1 MEILLTLSYSFL
13 FIWLIKRLHFF
24 QIDGIPRLWLI
35 AVFVLKVLSG
45 VFFWYIYTYYYPVR
59 SDADI
64 YKYFDDSKIM
74 FDALRQ
80 HPSDFFKMLLGFDGA
95 PYLYEEYYSK
105 MQLWSPRFKHVVN
118 LENHT
123 MIRVSVLFR
132 LFSMGFYQVHN
143 VFINALSFAGL
154 VALYKAFVGYVNGK
168 NKLLFIAVFLVP
180 TVLFWGSGVIRE
192 SFILFAMGF
201 TIYYWNK
208 LIVEYRSVKNIT
220 GVIVFVLLL
229 FAIKITL
236 CVLIILGFIAW
247 YLSLHKQRW
256 PVAMN
261 FVLLTFF
268 GFFAVAALAKLTS
281 HNYFNTYVTKQIDFI
296 NTSNGG
302 LYLLNN
308 NKMIYVPYNK
318 REKLLEQV
326 GDSIY
331 KVRPGSDYY
340 YYNMPN
346 SADTNYVYNS
356 ADTLTYKL
364 FSATVP
370 AKSTIRIPLLTA
382 SPWSF
387 IKNAPTAFINVF
399 ARPSVFES
407 ADPFTLIAAVEN
419 ETVMLLL
426 IIALM
431 FVNRSAISLPVLWF
445 CLFLVTGFYVM
456 IGWVTPTLGAIVRYK
471 AVVFPFLMIALVLLF
486 DHTKKIKLR

>member
-1 MEILLTLSYSFL
+1 MEILLTLAYSFL
-13 FIWLIKRLHFF
+13 FIWLITRLRFF
-24 QIDGIPRLWLI
+24 QINGIPQIWLV
-35 AVFVLKVLSG
+35 AVFVLKVLFG
-45 VFFWYIYTYYYPVR
+45 IGFWYIYTYYYPVR
-59 SDADI
+59 NQADI

-74 FDALRQ
+74 FDALPQ
-80 HPSDFFKMLLGFDGA
+80 HPADFFKMLVGIDNS
-95 PYLYEEYYSK
+95 PYLDEEYYSK
-105 MQLWSPRFKHVVN
+105 MQLWSPRFKHAVN

-132 LFSMGFYQVHN
+132 LFSMGLYQVHN

-168 NKLLFIAVFLVP
+168 SKLLFIAVFLVP

-201 TIYYWNK
+201 AIYYWNK
-208 LIVEYRSVKNIT
+208 LITENSNAKNIVS
-220 GVIVFVLLL
+220 VIVFVLLL
-229 FAIKITL
+229 FVIKITL
-236 CVLIILGFIAW
+236 CVLIILGCVAW
-247 YLSLHKQRW
+247 YLSLHMQRW

-261 FVLLTFF
+261 FVLVTFL
-268 GFFAVAALAKLTS
+268 GFSSVVALAKLPS

-296 NTSNGG
+296 NSSNGG
-302 LYLLNN
+302 SYLLNN

-318 REKLLEQV
+318 REQLLEQV
-326 GDSIY
+326 GDSLY

-356 ADTLTYKL
+356 TDTLTYKL

-370 AKSTIRIPLLTA
+370 AKSTIHIPLLTA

-387 IKNAPTAFINVF
+387 IKNSPTAFVNVF

-419 ETVMLLL
+419 ETVLLLL

-431 FVNRSAISLPVLWF
+431 FINRSAFNEPALWF

-486 DHTKKIKLR
+486 DHTKKFKLR

>member
-1 MEILLTLSYSFL
+1 MEILLTLAYSFL
-13 FIWLIKRLHFF
+13 FIWLITRLHFF

-35 AVFVLKVLSG
+35 AVFLLKVLSG

-59 SDADI
+59 NQADI

-74 FDALRQ
+74 FDALHQ
-80 HPSDFFKMLLGFDGA
+80 HPSDFFKMLFGFDSA
-95 PYLYEEYYSK
+95 PYLYDEYYSK
-105 MQLWSPRFKHVVN
+105 MQLWSPRFKHAVN

-123 MIRVSVLFR
+123 MIRLSVLFR

-154 VALYKAFVGYVNGK
+154 VALYKAFVGYATGK
-168 NKLLFIAVFLVP
+168 NKLLFIAIFLVP

-201 TIYYWNK
+201 TIYYWNR
-208 LIVEYRSVKNIT
+208 LTAEQGNAKNIIAF
-220 GVIVFVLLL
+220 IVFILLL
-229 FAIKITL
+229 FVIKITL
-236 CVLIILGFIAW
+236 CVLIISGCAAW
-247 YLSLHKQRW
+247 YLSIHIRRW
-256 PVAMN
+256 PVAVN
-261 FVLLTFF
+261 FVLLTFL
-268 GFFAVAALAKLTS
+268 GFSAVAALAKFTS

-296 NTSNGG
+296 NISNGG
-302 LYLLNN
+302 LYLLNS
-308 NKMIYVPYNK
+308 NKMIYIPYVK

-356 ADTLTYKL
+356 TDTLTYKL

-370 AKSTIRIPLLTA
+370 AKSMIRIPLLSAT
-382 SPWSF
+382 PWSF
-387 IKNAPTAFINVF
+387 IKNSPTAFVNVF

-407 ADPFTLIAAVEN
+407 FDPFTLIAALEN
-419 ETVMLLL
+419 EAVLLLL
-426 IIALM
+426 IITLM
-431 FVNRSAISLPVLWF
+431 LINRSAFNEPALWF

-456 IGWVTPTLGAIVRYK
+456 IGWVTPILGAIVRYK

-486 DHTKKIKLR
+486 DHTKKFKLR